1 MLGFEMHNQDL
12 IDNKT
17 IEFNPPT
24 TLNVITAPMPNHGK
38 GVNAIEDT
46 AFVSSVEDLTT
57 PLTIVKE
64 NLLRAGVFPGC
75 LKDCNCCIEQVNGC
89 KWLK

>member
-1 MLGFEMHNQDL
+1 MLDFKNKIQYL

-17 IEFNPPT
+17 IKFNPPA

-38 GVNAIEDT
+38 GVNAIENT
-46 AFVSSVEDLTT
+46 IFLTN

-75 LKDCNCCIEQVNGC
+75 LKDCNCCAEKVNG
-89 KWLK
+89 